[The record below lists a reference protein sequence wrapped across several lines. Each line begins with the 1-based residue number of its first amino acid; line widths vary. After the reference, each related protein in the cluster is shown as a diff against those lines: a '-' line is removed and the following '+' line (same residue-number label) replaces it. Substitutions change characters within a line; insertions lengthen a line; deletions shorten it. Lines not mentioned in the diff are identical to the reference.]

1 MATLT
6 GKLASAKPAAATNV
20 ALYRAPIDSSASG
33 VLNMV
38 NDGTAASV
46 RVGVKKYDL
55 AVTLDAATYKLHRG
69 DVVTNRTFTFDSA
82 IPILTDQT
90 DTFTAGQLI
99 TSDDGEKSFRW
110 ESYYVPPTTDFYVKK
125 TTLTTFTL
133 ENQTGEYSIGETVDN
148 GSGVSAVIFDII
160 PGSFGGSTLFLGP
173 RTGGTL
179 AEGDTLTGASS
190 AASGD
195 ISVGG
200 IGVAR
205 AELVFSD
212 AGAGGTYSLR
222 RATTITLLLDRTY
235 RFYVQDASMAG
246 VSFGISTTINGTF
259 GIDETAGTS
268 DDGQEYLVGK
278 TTNGTAGS
286 AGAYV
291 QYDMSQNGGGDAQY
305 YYYDNNDGT
314 LGGGDQSIQLST
326 DYSYDT
332 IYVYDVKGTWT
343 NSSDSITL
351 GQNTFTVTANA
362 GSKWAYIQSVN
373 GAAVTLTTGDGSAD
387 FVATDTFYDVPV
399 DGSGTRTLA
408 TISTVDVA
416 ATDVPAAD
424 WIVYDKSI
432 SGDTRL
438 TSLVI
443 GPGQALIVYAG
454 TQNIIFDYSGFQ
466 DTSADIT
473 LRSFD
478 RNSQPGGVGASGG

>member
-6 GKLASAKPAAATNV
+6 GKLASAKPAAATNT

-38 NDGTAASV
+38 SDGTAADV

-69 DVVTNRTFTFDSA
+69 DVITNRTFTFDSS

-90 DTFTAGQLI
+90 DTFVPGQLV

-110 ESYYVPPTTDFYVKK
+110 ESYYVPPTTDFYLKK
-125 TTLTTFTL
+125 VTITSFTL

-148 GSGVSAVIFDII
+148 GTGVSAVVYDII

-173 RTGGTL
+173 RTGGTF

-190 AASGD
+190 TASGD

-205 AELVFSD
+205 TEVVFSNSGA
-212 AGAGGTYSLR
+212 AGIYALR
-222 RATTITLLLDRTY
+222 RSDTIILLLDRTY
-235 RFYVQDASMAG
+235 RFYVQDASMSG
-246 VSFGISTTINGTF
+246 VSFGLSTTINGTF
-259 GIDETAGTS
+259 GIDELAGTS
-268 DDGQEYLVGK
+268 DDGQEYIIGK
-278 TTNGTAGS
+278 TTNGTAGN

-291 QYDMSQNGGGDAQY
+291 QFDMSQNGGGDALY

-314 LGGGDQSIQLST
+314 LGGGEQSLRLST
-326 DYSYDT
+326 DYAYDT
-332 IYVYDVKGTWT
+332 IYVYDVKGAWT

-351 GQNTFTVTANA
+351 GQNTFTVTSNA
-362 GSKWAYIQSVN
+362 GSKWGYIQSVN
-373 GAAVTLTTGDGSAD
+373 GAAITLTTGDGSAD
-387 FVATDTFYDVPV
+387 FVATDTFYDAPF
-399 DGSGTRTLA
+399 DGGSARSLV
-408 TISTVDVA
+408 TINSVDVA
-416 ATDVPAAD
+416 ATAVTDTD
-424 WIVYDKSI
+424 WIVYDKII

-443 GPGQALIVYAG
+443 GPGQALIVYAS

-466 DTSADIT
+466 DTSSDIT

-478 RNSQPGGVGASGG
+478 RNATPGGVGASGG